1 MRNRKPPRLAVFLLR
16 KRECILG
23 DLIEEFQ
30 GNNRSAE
37 WFWKQT
43 FSALRPHFGND
54 RPVTRESR
62 ASALFTV
69 AQDVRYAARTLR
81 KSPGFTLAAVLA
93 IALGVGVNTGIFSL
107 LNAVALRS
115 LAVPNSGRV
124 ISIYQTFRG
133 VHDRHVYGSPSF
145 FSYPEYQN
153 YRDHNHTLSGIAAY
167 ARSTASLGGVESI
180 QGQLVTCDYFAVLDV
195 APALGRGFH
204 ADECRAPEANPVVVI
219 SNDLW
224 RKDFQ
229 NDPAAV
235 GRTITLNRH
244 AFTVVGIAPKGFDG
258 TEPVASR
265 FWAPVTMQAELL
277 PGTPFLSETNLSW
290 MQMLGRLKPGVPL
303 AEARADLGVIAGR
316 IDRLYPGRTTTLA
329 IDVASYFAD
338 PRERRAVLSVATIIL
353 IAFGLVLLIAC
364 ANVANLLL
372 SRAAA
377 RQKEIAVRLSVGAT
391 RWRLIRQLLT
401 ESMLLAGAGG
411 AVGSVLAFW
420 SFDLLVQKLISEL
433 PAGVPPLSLNLA
445 PDLRVLAYALGIS
458 LLTGLMFGLLPA
470 LQASRPD
477 LNAALKDEGTG
488 FAGHALSKGRLRGAL
503 VMAQVSV
510 CLILLISA
518 GLLTRALWAA
528 DSVDPGFAT
537 KNIAYAS
544 LDLEQ
549 EGYDK
554 PRADLFRQQLI
565 ARMESLPGV
574 DAAGQTLELPLS
586 GGTYGTTI
594 ALDGQQAKRQ
604 ITVNAAS
611 ANYFSIL
618 AIPIVRGRGFTQAE
632 VRRGDHVAIT
642 TEATA
647 RKFWPNEDPVG
658 KRFRYENDTVY
669 TEVVGV
675 AKDTHIS
682 SLDKVDNNFFYFPTA
697 RENALWT
704 DLLVHSGAGFAATAK
719 EILAA
724 AHALDPNVIV
734 RVRKLEDNL
743 EMFRMPSRLLAM
755 TAAVLGFLAL
765 LLASIGIY
773 GVVSYAVSQRIHEIG
788 IRMTLGADRQ
798 SVLKL
803 VLSQSMRP
811 VAIGVIIGIAG
822 CAAISRVL
830 SGMLYGISPLDPVA
844 FVGVSLFLAGVA
856 LLASYVP
863 ARRATKVDPMVALRY
878 E

>member
-1 MRNRKPPRLAVFLLR
+1 MKNRKPPRLAVFLLR
-16 KRECILG
+16 KREYILG

-30 GNNRSAE
+30 GGSRSSG

-43 FSALRPHFGND
+43 FSTLWPHAGSD
-54 RPVTRESR
+54 RPAITESR
-62 ASALFTV
+62 ASAVFTV

-93 IALGVGVNTGIFSL
+93 IALGVGVNTGVFSL

-115 LAVPNSGRV
+115 LPVPNSGRV

-133 VHDRHVYGSPSF
+133 SVSRNVSGEPSF

-153 YRDHNHTLSGIAAY
+153 YRDHNHTLSGLAAY
-167 ARSTASLGGVESI
+167 AEVKASLGGVEFL
-180 QGQLVTCDYFAVLDV
+180 QGQLVTCDYFAVLGI
-195 APALGRGFH
+195 APAAGRGFGP
-204 ADECRAPEANPVVVI
+204 DECRGADANPVAVI
-219 SNDLW
+219 SDDLW
-224 RKDFQ
+224 RKDFHG
-229 NDPAAV
+229 DPAV
-235 GRTITLNRH
+235 MGRTITLNRH
-244 AFTVVGIAPKGFDG
+244 AFTIVGIAPKDFHG
-258 TEPVASR
+258 TEPIASQ

-277 PGTPFLSETNLSW
+277 PGPPFFSETNWSW
-290 MQMLGRLKPGVPL
+290 MEMLGRLKPGVSL
-303 AEARADLGVIAGR
+303 AKTRADLGVIASR
-316 IDRLYPGRTTTLA
+316 IDRLYPGRTTTLEMGIA
-329 IDVASYFAD
+329 TYFGD
-338 PRERRAVLSVATIIL
+338 PEARKTVVSVATIVL

-372 SRAAA
+372 ARAAA

-401 ESMLLAGAGG
+401 ESTLLAVAGG
-411 AVGSVLAFW
+411 AIGSVLAFW
-420 SFDLLVQKLISEL
+420 SFDLLVQKLMSEL
-433 PAGVPPLSLNLA
+433 PAGTPPLSLNLA

-458 LLTGLMFGLLPA
+458 LLTGLVFGLLPA

-477 LNAALKDEGTG
+477 LNAALKDDAG
-488 FAGHALSKGRLRGAL
+488 FAGPALSKGRLRGAL
-503 VMAQVSV
+503 VVAQVSV

-518 GLLTRALWAA
+518 GLLTRALRAA
-528 DSVDPGFAT
+528 ESVDPGFAT

-544 LDLEQ
+544 FDLEQ
-549 EGYDK
+549 EGYDR
-554 PRADLFRQQLI
+554 PRADLFRRQLI

-574 DAAGQTLELPLS
+574 DAAGQALTLPLS
-586 GGTYGTTI
+586 HSTSGTEI
-594 ALDGQQAKRQ
+594 ELDREQTKRQ
-604 ITVNAAS
+604 ITLNAVS

-642 TEATA
+642 TETTA
-647 RKFWPNEDPVG
+647 RKFWPNQDPLG
-658 KRFRYENDTVY
+658 KRFRYGDDTVY
-669 TEVVGV
+669 TEVIGV
-675 AKDTHIS
+675 AKDARIS
-682 SLDKVDNNFFYFPTA
+682 NLDHVDGQLFYFPAA
-697 RENALWT
+697 RDNEIWT
-704 DLLVHSGAGFAATAK
+704 PLMVHSGAGFAVTAK
-719 EILAA
+719 EIGEA

-734 RVRKLEDNL
+734 RVRNLEDNL
-743 EMFRMPSRLLAM
+743 ELFRMPSRLLAM
-755 TAAVLGFLAL
+755 AAAVLGFLAL

-773 GVVSYAVSQRIHEIG
+773 GVVSYAVSQRIREIG
-788 IRMTLGADRQ
+788 IRMTLGADRR

-803 VLSQSMRP
+803 VLRQSMRS
-811 VAIGVIIGIAG
+811 VAVGVVIGIAG
-822 CAAISRVL
+822 CAAVSRVL